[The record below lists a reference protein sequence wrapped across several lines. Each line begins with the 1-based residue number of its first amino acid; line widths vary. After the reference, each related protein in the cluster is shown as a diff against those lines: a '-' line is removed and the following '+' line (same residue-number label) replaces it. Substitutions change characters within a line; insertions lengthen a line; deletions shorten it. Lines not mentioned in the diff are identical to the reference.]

1 MGHLPQKKLK
11 FSKRSHISY
20 LLQFTT
26 VMKQEKYFSSAGPRD
41 VYLLIQI
48 LNEIIIIFLDE
59 NAEQISNQMTTCSL
73 NLRESLTR
81 HCMMVFSKLKH
92 IFGSYNLASCR
103 QDKGCCWRQLYF
115 ERLNHI
121 KQMISRITMSN
132 HSKFLILIQKM
143 NY

>member
-48 LNEIIIIFLDE
+48 LNEIVIIFLDE

-92 IFGSYNLASCR
+92 THLGHAIWQAVDKIRVAVGGSY
-103 QDKGCCWRQLYF
+103 
-115 ERLNHI
+115 
-121 KQMISRITMSN
+121 
-132 HSKFLILIQKM
+132 ILKD
-143 NY
+143 